1 MNSNTGFSHNSQDH
15 DRHTSD
21 SHGLHV
27 ASSDFHEENANG
39 TILKES
45 ENSASSSVQ
54 SHFVNHQAFN
64 GANAAET
71 NCSTPVVD
79 QHQADSGAGNVDGM
93 DRQSKVYP
101 SGFADEEFPYDEWL
115 NSNAYTIAVAT
126 GNADVS
132 TVMNAPHITEN
143 SNSSS
148 SGVSGSLTPII
159 KEEPD
164 QLDDLLSPST
174 SGKTLFDPEIFP
186 RRTFSGTSSFNSP
199 TVSPPGRRTALSADD
214 PKINNVPISN
224 SNSASSSSSKRVPPK
239 LLRGRRAGGASSGSA
254 AISEGPSSNSD
265 TSSVGA
271 RSGSYTGSGVKKPKR
286 DRFSHNVVEK
296 KYRTNINMRIAELR
310 NAVPTLKPLSTSA
323 GNGQID
329 LSKLDGLTPATRLN
343 KASILS
349 KATEYIYHLRT
360 KNEALMREVSALHG
374 VIQQYGLS
382 LPPAVQE
389 MHQQLKPLP
398 KFINYSHDGKKLG
411 PVSGQPP
418 AKTSSFRGL
427 QQQAQPQ
434 AAYGYYGGVSASVP
448 GATVAYDTQYA
459 GGQPLANQ
467 YSYVQK
473 GEGVPQYVQK
483 GQKFAQ
489 YVPNGSTA
497 QYVQDQASQYVQKQA
512 PQYGQD
518 QTTPY
523 GQDQTTQYGQNQTPY
538 IQKDQ
543 MHYVQKDQTP
553 NYIPKNKMPG
563 YSQDQPP
570 QYNFQHQPSS
580 QHPYTSSEPQPG
592 QTFQQ
597 NPEHANSQQQN
608 FYYDQKHE
616 IDTVGQ
622 PIEEPNLANNA
633 SESHMMRG
641 QMLVGG
647 VAAIM
652 GSQLMA
658 SSEESIPSHTQDIRP
673 MGISSVWLDIPETV
687 SSFKTLCQFT
697 LFFLGLFML
706 VQPVLSVCFDFIEA
720 CLYPPSLE
728 TNHVPGFVQ
737 TRIRGLVR
745 RSSGFAFTTLLVKYW
760 AVNCGFLIKDG
771 TNPQH
776 LYQFNMLCHDLF
788 TKKGQI
794 PLAVLMFFY
803 VESLSIVTS
812 GAYRTDESY
821 RFQFN
826 SLVIARVF
834 ERRLRSQ
841 FLNAMLSIPQ
851 RICALFKEL
860 EATKAIRGERSASM
874 CQMVKLIE
882 KDPGF
887 VASNVLF
894 DRILTRSFKMEES
907 WYLVEYVCFIRAT
920 DILRASLIEY
930 IQALSLFGGDILPGN
945 EAVFSKVRHRE
956 ASYAKPV
963 EDDLSYKAFKE
974 TIMAEVV
981 HRIFSKID
989 KSEAIMPAG
998 SPVRLYCSVY
1008 QQILDPTDKS
1018 KLQRSL
1024 YAIFSSC
1031 KRHLENSETFDRVN
1045 SLFEVDKFKPQD
1057 MDVIVEEIES
1067 HQHPSA
1073 IMHVVSCFSYRLS
1086 LACSWIMH
1094 FYYNS
1099 DYESARYL
1107 VKFLRTPSDFANHGD
1122 LEVLD
1127 LLPFT
1132 AALQVLLVIVEKE
1145 ADNLF
1150 KDESEG
1156 GLGDENLQ
1164 VITNLVNFL
1173 KVYVNYAVAAPKKF
1187 NLLSYDVAR
1196 LRTQLKLEIHQRL
1209 MRLGNILDSG
1219 SAARNDDVIG

>member
-1 MNSNTGFSHNSQDH
+1 MFRSRIQTV
-15 DRHTSD
+15 
-21 SHGLHV
+21 LPLP
-27 ASSDFHEENANG
+27 A
-39 TILKES
+39 
-45 ENSASSSVQ
+45 
-54 SHFVNHQAFN
+54 
-64 GANAAET
+64 
-71 NCSTPVVD
+71 
-79 QHQADSGAGNVDGM
+79 
-93 DRQSKVYP
+93 P
-101 SGFADEEFPYDEWL
+101 SGY
-115 NSNAYTIAVAT
+115 
-126 GNADVS
+126 
-132 TVMNAPHITEN
+132 
-143 SNSSS
+143 
-148 SGVSGSLTPII
+148 
-159 KEEPD
+159 
-164 QLDDLLSPST
+164 
-174 SGKTLFDPEIFP
+174 
-186 RRTFSGTSSFNSP
+186 
-199 TVSPPGRRTALSADD
+199 
-214 PKINNVPISN
+214 
-224 SNSASSSSSKRVPPK
+224 
-239 LLRGRRAGGASSGSA
+239 LRNYLGGRRAGGASSGSA

-518 QTTPY
+518 QTTPS
-523 GQDQTTQYGQNQTPY
+523 NALCP
-538 IQKDQ
+538 KR
-543 MHYVQKDQTP
+543 P
-553 NYIPKNKMPG
+553 NPQLHTKNKMPG

-887 VASNVLF
+887 VASNVLL
-894 DRILTRSFKMEES
+894 I
-907 WYLVEYVCFIRAT
+907 
-920 DILRASLIEY
+920 ASLPGASKWRSPEY

-1196 LRTQLKLEIHQRL
+1196 LRTQLKVEIHQRL

>member
-1 MNSNTGFSHNSQDH
+1 M
-15 DRHTSD
+15 
-21 SHGLHV
+21 
-27 ASSDFHEENANG
+27 
-39 TILKES
+39 
-45 ENSASSSVQ
+45 
-54 SHFVNHQAFN
+54 
-64 GANAAET
+64 
-71 NCSTPVVD
+71 
-79 QHQADSGAGNVDGM
+79 
-93 DRQSKVYP
+93 
-101 SGFADEEFPYDEWL
+101 
-115 NSNAYTIAVAT
+115 
-126 GNADVS
+126 
-132 TVMNAPHITEN
+132 
-143 SNSSS
+143 
-148 SGVSGSLTPII
+148 
-159 KEEPD
+159 
-164 QLDDLLSPST
+164 
-174 SGKTLFDPEIFP
+174 
-186 RRTFSGTSSFNSP
+186 
-199 TVSPPGRRTALSADD
+199 
-214 PKINNVPISN
+214 
-224 SNSASSSSSKRVPPK
+224 
-239 LLRGRRAGGASSGSA
+239 
-254 AISEGPSSNSD
+254 
-265 TSSVGA
+265 
-271 RSGSYTGSGVKKPKR
+271 RS
-286 DRFSHNVVEK
+286 
-296 KYRTNINMRIAELR
+296 
-310 NAVPTLKPLSTSA
+310 
-323 GNGQID
+323 
-329 LSKLDGLTPATRLN
+329 
-343 KASILS
+343 
-349 KATEYIYHLRT
+349 
-360 KNEALMREVSALHG
+360 
-374 VIQQYGLS
+374 
-382 LPPAVQE
+382 
-389 MHQQLKPLP
+389 
-398 KFINYSHDGKKLG
+398 
-411 PVSGQPP
+411 
-418 AKTSSFRGL
+418 
-427 QQQAQPQ
+427 
-434 AAYGYYGGVSASVP
+434 
-448 GATVAYDTQYA
+448 
-459 GGQPLANQ
+459 
-467 YSYVQK
+467 
-473 GEGVPQYVQK
+473 
-483 GQKFAQ
+483 
-489 YVPNGSTA
+489 
-497 QYVQDQASQYVQKQA
+497 
-512 PQYGQD
+512 
-518 QTTPY
+518 
-523 GQDQTTQYGQNQTPY
+523 
-538 IQKDQ
+538 
-543 MHYVQKDQTP
+543 
-553 NYIPKNKMPG
+553 
-563 YSQDQPP
+563 
-570 QYNFQHQPSS
+570 
-580 QHPYTSSEPQPG
+580 
-592 QTFQQ
+592 
-597 NPEHANSQQQN
+597 
-608 FYYDQKHE
+608 
-616 IDTVGQ
+616 
-622 PIEEPNLANNA
+622 
-633 SESHMMRG
+633 

-652 GSQLMA
+652 GSQLMVN
-658 SSEESIPSHTQDIRP
+658 SEESIPSHTPDIRP

-728 TNHVPGFVQ
+728 THHVPGFVQ

-776 LYQFNMLCHDLF
+776 LYQFNILCHDLF

-794 PLAVLMFFY
+794 PMVVLMFFY

-826 SLVIARVF
+826 SLVIARVL
-834 ERRLRSQ
+834 ERRLRSP

-894 DRILTRSFKMEES
+894 DRILTRSFKMKES

-920 DILRASLIEY
+920 DILWASLIEY

-956 ASYAKPV
+956 ASDAKPV
-963 EDDLSYKAFKE
+963 EGELSYNALKE

-989 KSEAIMPAG
+989 KSEAIMPTM

-1008 QQILDPTDKS
+1008 QQILDPEDKN

-1024 YAIFSSC
+1024 YAILSSC
-1031 KRHLENSETFDRVN
+1031 KRHLENSETFDRVD
-1045 SLFEVDKFKPQD
+1045 SLFEVDNFKPQD

-1073 IMHVVSCFSYRLS
+1073 IMRVVSCFSYRLS

-1094 FYYNS
+1094 FYYIS

-1107 VKFLRTPSDFANHGD
+1107 VKFLKTPSDFANHGD

-1173 KVYVNYAVAAPKKF
+1173 KVYVNYAVEAPRKF
-1187 NLLSYDVAR
+1187 NLVSYDVAK
-1196 LRTQLKLEIHQRL
+1196 LQTQLKVEIHQRL
-1209 MRLGNILDSG
+1209 MQLGNILDSG
-1219 SAARNDDVIG
+1219 SAAKNDDVIG